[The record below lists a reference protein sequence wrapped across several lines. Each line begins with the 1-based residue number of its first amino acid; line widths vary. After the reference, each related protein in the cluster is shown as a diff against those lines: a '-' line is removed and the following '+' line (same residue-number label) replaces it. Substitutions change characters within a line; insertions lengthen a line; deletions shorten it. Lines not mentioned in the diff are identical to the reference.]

1 MPISAKGRRT
11 KGLRVEREIVA
22 MHQAMGVH
30 AERVPLSGA
39 AGGSY
44 KGDVIIEFSA
54 SVRLRAEVKSR
65 NEGQGFALLQRWLA
79 DNDML
84 IVKEDRKE
92 PLVVLPWETYRKLI
106 GTM

>member
-22 MHQAMGVH
+22 MHQAIGVH

-44 KGDVIIEFSA
+44 KGDVIIDGQ
-54 SVRLRAEVKSR
+54 LRAEVKSR

>member
-44 KGDVIIEFSA
+44 KGDVIIDGQ
-54 SVRLRAEVKSR
+54 LRAEVKSR

>member
-1 MPISAKGRRT
+1 MPLTAKGRRT
-11 KGLRVEREIVA
+11 KGLRVEREVVA
-22 MHQAMGVH
+22 MHHAIGVN

-44 KGDVIIEFSA
+44 KGDVIIDGQ
-54 SVRLRAEVKSR
+54 LRAEVKAR
-65 NEGQGFALLQRWLA
+65 NEGQGFALIQRWLG

-84 IVKEDRKE
+84 IIKEDRKE
-92 PLVVLPWETYRKLI
+92 PLVVLPWDTYRKMI